1 MKLAQASALRSRVA
15 DGMTLHPAAARV
27 GMAVVAAVFVALMA
41 AMAGLWS
48 NATTLE
54 RVTTNARELHAAN
67 ATAGAAGITRAA
79 VALAV
84 VFEADRQV
92 NVATQ
97 ADVDVSIAEARAALE
112 SFERAI
118 NTAAPLET
126 TTAFSSAVVE
136 ILDKLETADVRS
148 AVSIRNDRLEPA
160 YSALVADLTDRQNTA
175 EQAILDTQTS
185 AGRTARVTQ
194 VFIILAIPAGA
205 MLSYWLI
212 VRRRLREQE
221 VDMRSRLEAEQAV
234 SAAKDEL
241 IAGISHELRT
251 PLTGIHGFSEILMTQ
266 GLADQEMAMDL
277 VSIIHSESG
286 ELSRMID
293 DLLTAAR
300 IDAGELGVAVEPTE
314 LALAID
320 SVLQPVLR
328 QGRNVAASCP
338 PLWVAADP
346 LRLRQ
351 ILRNLI
357 SNAAKHGGDNIAVIV
372 DQSKGMARIT
382 VADDGPGV
390 SEDIIARLFDRFVNG
405 GRGALLA
412 GSVGLGL
419 AVARDLVERM
429 GGRIA
434 YKRIDDITM
443 FEIEVPLAPTPVSG
457 EMALT

>member
-1 MKLAQASALRSRVA
+1 MKPTPAATLRSKVA
-15 DGMTLHPAAARV
+15 DGVALHPAAARIGV
-27 GMAVVAAVFVALMA
+27 AVLAAVFVALMA

-48 NATTLE
+48 NATTLD
-54 RVTTNARELHAAN
+54 RVTGNARDLHAAN

-79 VALAV
+79 VALAL

-92 NVATQ
+92 NVATE
-97 ADVDVSIAEARAALE
+97 ADVDVSIAEARGALQ

-118 NTAAPLET
+118 DIATVET
-126 TTAFSSAVVE
+126 GAFSAAVQE
-136 ILDKLETADVRS
+136 ILDELEAGDVRL
-148 AVSIRNDRLEPA
+148 ALSIRDERLEPA
-160 YSALVADLTDRQNTA
+160 YSALVADLTDRQHTA

-194 VFIILAIPAGA
+194 VFIVLAIPAAA
-205 MLSYWLI
+205 MLAYWFI

-221 VDMRSRLEAEQAV
+221 VDMRSSLEAERAV

-314 LALAID
+314 LSVAID

-338 PLWVAADP
+338 TVWVAADP

-372 DQSKGMARIT
+372 DQANGMARIT

-390 SEDIIARLFDRFVNG
+390 SEGIITRLFDRFVNG

-419 AVARDLVERM
+419 AVARDLAERM
-429 GGRIA
+429 GGQIT

-443 FEIEVPLAPTPVSG
+443 FDIEIPLAPTPVAG